1 MKQYLIAIAMML
13 VLGMNAQAASQKHRH
28 TPRTEQVDST
38 KNNQDAIEAF
48 SDTTS
53 ADSEDAEDD
62 KYITQRHRTT
72 TYTTSSDVKELKE
85 VMEGVGGIFGP
96 MLAVGIVAF
105 VVIFFLLPLLII
117 VTIIYFVNKN
127 RKERYKLAQMAIQNG
142 QPIPADILKNQ
153 TSSSMS
159 GNDYQTGVRQMFT
172 GVGLAIFLGLII
184 GKVGIG
190 IGALVFFIGL
200 GKWFIAR
207 QNGDTGND
215 DLLNNNNSK
224 NQFNN
229 NSNIRDYE

>member
-1 MKQYLIAIAMML
+1 ML
-13 VLGMNAQAASQKHRH
+13 LALSLNAEAASQQNRH
-28 TPRTEQVDST
+28 SARTEQVDST
-38 KNNQDAIEAF
+38 KDKQDAIEAF

-53 ADSEDAEDD
+53 SAASEDAEDD
-62 KYITQRHRTT
+62 QYISHRHRT

-85 VMEGVGGIFGP
+85 VMESVGGIFGP

-142 QPIPADILKNQ
+142 QPIPDDILKSKL
-153 TSSSMS
+153 SSSS
-159 GNDYQTGVRQMFT
+159 QGSDYQTGVRQMFT
-172 GVGLAIFLGLII
+172 GVGLAIFLGIII
-184 GKVGIG
+184 GKIGIG

-207 QNGDTGND
+207 QNGDMGNND
-215 DLLNNNNSK
+215 PLNNNNSN

>member
-1 MKQYLIAIAMML
+1 MML
-13 VLGMNAQAASQKHRH
+13 ALGLNTQAASQKHRH
-28 TPRTEQVDST
+28 TPRTAQVDST

-53 ADSEDAEDD
+53 TADADDAEDD
-62 KYITQRHRTT
+62 KYISHRHRT
-72 TYTTSSDVKELKE
+72 TYTTSSDVQELKE
-85 VMEGVGGIFGP
+85 VMESFGGIFGP
-96 MLAVGIVAF
+96 MLAMSVVVF
-105 VVIFFLLPLLII
+105 LVIFFLLPLLII
-117 VTIIYFVNKN
+117 IAIFYFVNKN

-142 QPIPADILKNQ
+142 QPIPDDILKNQ

>member
-1 MKQYLIAIAMML
+1 MKKYLIAITMML
-13 VLGMNAQAASQKHRH
+13 ALGLNTQAASQKHRH
-28 TPRTEQVDST
+28 TPRTAQVDST

-53 ADSEDAEDD
+53 SSKEDAEDD
-62 KYITQRHRTT
+62 QYITHRHRT

-142 QPIPADILKNQ
+142 QPIPDDILKSKV
-153 TSSSMS
+153 SSSS
-159 GNDYQTGVRQMFT
+159 GDNDYQTGVRQMFT
-172 GVGLAIFLGLII
+172 GVGLAIFLGFII

-207 QNGDTGND
+207 QNGDMGNND
-215 DLLNNNNSK
+215 PLNNNNS
-224 NQFNN
+224 NRFNN
-229 NSNIRDYE
+229 NSNVRDYE

>member
-53 ADSEDAEDD
+53 TAEDDAEDD
-62 KYITQRHRTT
+62 KYITHRHRT

-142 QPIPADILKNQ
+142 QPIPDDILKNQ

>member
-1 MKQYLIAIAMML
+1 MML

-53 ADSEDAEDD
+53 TAEDDAEDD
-62 KYITQRHRTT
+62 KYISHRHRT

-117 VTIIYFVNKN
+117 IAIIYFVNKN

-142 QPIPADILKNQ
+142 QPIPDDILKNQ

>member
-1 MKQYLIAIAMML
+1 MKQYLIAIALML
-13 VLGMNAQAASQKHRH
+13 ALSLNAEAASQKHRH
-28 TPRTEQVDST
+28 TARTEQVDST
-38 KNNQDAIEAF
+38 KDNQDAIEAF

-53 ADSEDAEDD
+53 SSKEDAEDD
-62 KYITQRHRTT
+62 QYITHRHRTT
-72 TYTTSSDVKELKE
+72 YSTSSDVQELKE
-85 VMEGVGGIFGP
+85 VMESVGGIFGP

-142 QPIPADILKNQ
+142 QPIPDDILKSKL
-153 TSSSMS
+153 SSSS
-159 GNDYQTGVRQMFT
+159 QGSDYQTGVRQMFT
-172 GVGLAIFLGLII
+172 GVGLAIFLGIII
-184 GKVGIG
+184 GKIGIG

-207 QNGDTGND
+207 QNGDMGNND
-215 DLLNNNNSK
+215 PLNNNNSN